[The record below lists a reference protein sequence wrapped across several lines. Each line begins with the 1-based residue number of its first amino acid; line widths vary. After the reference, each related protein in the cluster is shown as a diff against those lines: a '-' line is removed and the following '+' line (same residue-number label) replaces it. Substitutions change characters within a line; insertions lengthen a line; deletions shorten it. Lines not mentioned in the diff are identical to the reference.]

1 MAEHATAGRGEDSI
15 SAEVSVEQEGGG
27 VAAREESGA
36 RDAATR
42 LSPVMGGCAAKVP
55 TVGRPV
61 RVLCITLGGER
72 QRLAEEMYGAVG
84 GFELG
89 FHPGV
94 SAMMSFAHFLPFPQ
108 SSRHVP
114 TCILFEL

>member
-1 MAEHATAGRGEDSI
+1 MAEHTTAGRGEIPASP
-15 SAEVSVEQEGGG
+15 ETSVMEKGGG
-27 VAAREESGA
+27 VAAREENGA
-36 RDAATR
+36 RDAASGP
-42 LSPVMGGCAAKVP
+42 SPVMGGCPAKVP
-55 TVGRPV
+55 TVSRPV

-94 SAMMSFAHFLPFPQ
+94 STMMSFGVFFTVFSELT
-108 SSRHVP
+108 SRHNMWIEV
-114 TCILFEL
+114 